1 MKQRERRRE
10 GDKWVMSML
19 SRMMEPW
26 WMVLKRRNAVRRV
39 LLPLFVSD
47 VSKKKEL
54 KDDDGRGKDLE
65 GKVL

>member
-39 LLPLFVSD
+39 LLPLFCVGS
-47 VSKKKEL
+47 
-54 KDDDGRGKDLE
+54 
-65 GKVL
+65 